1 FTHLH
6 DLIESG
12 EDAGCWDLDAAAA
25 EPSRAARAGRKWAV
39 EHVQRLAIVIDD
51 AAQTLWLMM
60 RHDQMLFVP
69 AGSITRQILEA
80 VLQTCWLMEASASP
94 EQRIARAAALRPSY
108 LDEQIPLLMRLNA
121 KEDATLLAAVRREL
135 VRLMRREGFRVD
147 MVTNKQDRP
156 TEEVRRVEYRGA
168 SAPTRLNM
176 TSLLE
181 RHFVDRDRWLY
192 SLLSGSAHVKGWF
205 LEAPPEDADEGV
217 RAIML

>member
-1 FTHLH
+1 
-6 DLIESG
+6 
-12 EDAGCWDLDAAAA
+12 
-25 EPSRAARAGRKWAV
+25 WAV

-94 EQRIARAAALRPSY
+94 EQRIARAAALRPSCP
-108 LDEQIPLLMRLNA
+108 DEQIPELM
-121 KEDATLLAAVRREL
+121 
-135 VRLMRREGFRVD
+135 RLMRREGFRVD

-156 TEEVRRVEYRGA
+156 TEEVLRVEYRGA

-205 LEAPPEDADEGV
+205 LEAPPEDVDEG
-217 RAIML
+217 